1 MLIDRLDHITLIV
14 NDKQKSLEFY
24 ENVFELKKVERAT
37 EKICPF
43 GGVWYQLTPDVQLH
57 IWERE
62 KFQDKTEQHFALVTS
77 DYDRIVGR
85 IASNG
90 GRVEPTK
97 LLPGTRKR
105 AYTYDPDGN
114 RIEVFELA

>member
-14 NDKQKSLEFY
+14 NDKNKSLEFY
-24 ENVFELKKVERAT
+24 EKAFELKRVERAT
-37 EKICPF
+37 EKICPY

-77 DYDRIVGR
+77 DYDGIVERISR
-85 IASNG
+85 HG

-114 RIEVFELA
+114 RIEVFELL

>member
-14 NDKQKSLEFY
+14 NDKQKSLEYY
-24 ENVFELKKVERAT
+24 ESVFELKKVDRAT
-37 EKICPF
+37 EKICPY

-62 KFQDKTEQHFALVTS
+62 KYQEKTEQHFAVVTS
-77 DYDRIVGR
+77 DYDRIVER
-85 IASNG
+85 ITGHG

-97 LLPGTRKR
+97 LLPGTKKR